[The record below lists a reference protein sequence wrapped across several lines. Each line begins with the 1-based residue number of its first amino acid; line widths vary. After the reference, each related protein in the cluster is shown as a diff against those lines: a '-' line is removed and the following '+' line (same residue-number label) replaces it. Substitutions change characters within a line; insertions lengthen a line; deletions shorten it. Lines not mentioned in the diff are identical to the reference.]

1 MTIEKLEA
9 YKALAATVEAIE
21 TEIATL
27 YNPISSPNGRETIGA
42 PGSGTSD
49 PTAQS
54 AMRII
59 ALKEKLSEERENMY
73 AVIEEI
79 EDWLLNCPDPEI
91 VSIVRWHYLL
101 GLNWKQT
108 TMKIYG
114 YPDYQYCRKKIMRFF
129 GREK

>member
-1 MTIEKLEA
+1 MTIETLEK
-9 YKALAATVEAIE
+9 YKGLAASVEAIE

-27 YNPISSPNGRETIGA
+27 YNPVSSPNGREMIGSS
-42 PGSGTSD
+42 GSGTSD
-49 PTAQS
+49 PTGQA

-59 ALKEKLSEERENMY
+59 ALKDKLSEERENMY
-73 AVIEEI
+73 AAIEEI
-79 EDWLLNCPDPEI
+79 EDWLLKCPDMEI